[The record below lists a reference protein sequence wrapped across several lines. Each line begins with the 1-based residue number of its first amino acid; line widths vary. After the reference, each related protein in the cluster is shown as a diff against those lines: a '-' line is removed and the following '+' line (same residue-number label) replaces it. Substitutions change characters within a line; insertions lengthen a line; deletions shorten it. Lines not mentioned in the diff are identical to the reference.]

1 MKQPLSYCVIP
12 AAVKK
17 KLTMAKKNRQTVYLY
32 GPAGFGKTLVVREF
46 LKSQRYLYINSENF
60 EELEKLVHGAK
71 GREQIVVLDGIH
83 QFRNSERRQQALTLM
98 EQSNLWILLLSRAA
112 VPAWLLSSYVSR
124 GMLVIGEEELALKT
138 EEVGALA
145 EKLGVALLQ
154 SDCED
159 IARRFQ
165 GNGYAIRYLFQKLL
179 EGSALT
185 GQLYDHVERQYD
197 VYLEHDLTRSLE
209 PDVLEFLLQVS
220 VVDCFDLAL
229 AEHITGNARAC
240 AVIDRVRESG
250 TLLQQDRDTYFLRPN
265 ALSVLRS
272 CSRKQLGTET
282 QRELCYNAGLYY
294 ETHDQLLPALRMYEA
309 CGNQKRI
316 HNLLIRSARQNPTSG
331 CYFELRKYYLA
342 LSPEE
347 VAESP
352 VLMSALSML
361 YSILLQQEQSEYW
374 YDQLKEFASQG
385 DTPLHREAA
394 SRVIYLDIG
403 LPHRDVK
410 ALIPKFLELSKLL
423 LSREIVL
430 PEFSLTSYQPSVMNG
445 GKDFCEWS
453 KRDKELALLIG
464 KPVSMLLGKYGK
476 GLVNEALGESYFEK
490 GTDDF
495 AVHAYLS
502 KAFLEAESNG
512 KTELQFAVVGIQAR
526 MNLLNGAPGIAR
538 ERLESIRKKVDEG
551 DSPALLEN
559 MDALGCRISLYEN
572 DAAAVEKW
580 MKQAPDEIQEF
591 YTANRYLYM
600 TKLRCYLRRGD
611 YSSALSLAE
620 QLLFYA
626 EQYRRPYLIMETSL
640 LKAVLYR
647 LMDHPWEELFL
658 KTLNM
663 AYEFHFVRIISL
675 EGKAVMPLLKDVKA
689 RMSDAE
695 RPKKEW
701 FRQIY
706 TEAERMEK
714 LYPEYLTASLI
725 SKSDF
730 SEHAVQILKLLD
742 DGMTMKQISE
752 ALFLSESTVKYH
764 TVESYRKLGAK
775 GKLDALRKARALEI
789 I

>member
-1 MKQPLSYCVIP
+1 M
-12 AAVKK
+12 
-17 KLTMAKKNRQTVYLY
+17 
-32 GPAGFGKTLVVREF
+32 
-46 LKSQRYLYINSENF
+46 
-60 EELEKLVHGAK
+60 
-71 GREQIVVLDGIH
+71 VL
-83 QFRNSERRQQALTLM
+83 
-98 EQSNLWILLLSRAA
+98 
-112 VPAWLLSSYVSR
+112 
-124 GMLVIGEEELALKT
+124 
-138 EEVGALA
+138 
-145 EKLGVALLQ
+145 
-154 SDCED
+154 
-159 IARRFQ
+159 
-165 GNGYAIRYLFQKLL
+165 
-179 EGSALT
+179 
-185 GQLYDHVERQYD
+185 
-197 VYLEHDLTRSLE
+197 
-209 PDVLEFLLQVS
+209 
-220 VVDCFDLAL
+220 
-229 AEHITGNARAC
+229 
-240 AVIDRVRESG
+240 
-250 TLLQQDRDTYFLRPN
+250 
-265 ALSVLRS
+265 
-272 CSRKQLGTET
+272 
-282 QRELCYNAGLYY
+282 
-294 ETHDQLLPALRMYEA
+294 
-309 CGNQKRI
+309 
-316 HNLLIRSARQNPTSG
+316 NLLIRRLQQGEQDGDALAEDVRRAFMDYLDEQIISDWSRGVQTFLMQLSLVDAFTPELAQAVTGDDDVTLLLRRAEQAGNIFSCTGGEWRIRPVLLETLRRRAVRSFGQRRCNQLMYNAGRYYELSGQTLQALAIYRQCDEQCDEEDGIFSLLVREAGKHAGVGN
-331 CYFELRKYYLA
+331 YWALRQYYQA
-342 LSPEE
+342 LSDADIQRE
-347 VAESP
+347 P
-352 VLMSALSML
+352 VLMTAMSVL
-361 YSILLQQEQSEYW
+361 YSVLMNAEKSEYW
-374 YDQLKEFASQG
+374 YVRL
-385 DTPLHREAA
+385 REYAA
-394 SRVIYLDIG
+394 NAKGNDRSEANAQIAYLDIV
-403 LPHRDVK
+403 LPHRGSKDLVSILK
-410 ALIPKFLELSKLL
+410 TVSALLRNSGDILRP
-423 LSREIVL
+423 V
-430 PEFSLTSYQPSVMNG
+430 SLTNNQPSLMNG

-512 KTELQFAVVGIQAR
+512 KIELQFAVVGIQAR

-647 LMDHPWEELFL
+647 LMGHPWEELFL

-663 AYEFHFVRIISL
+663 AYEFRFVRIISL